1 MDKLTYKYYRKNGG
15 KKVFIVLHGSGP
27 VGVETSFIASI
38 FDAIATTKNSVIGFN
53 FPFCDREEVNSSGSE
68 LKEEVGAL
76 KCVMDFVHS
85 EGYEEIGIIAKSL
98 GGIIASYYLEQYPD
112 SEIDLAILGYIPN
125 EIRQNA
131 IINNLSLVIQGEN
144 DRFASP
150 SKIKELVNESVEVV
164 AIKNADHS
172 YRNEKKEPIYQ
183 DLVIKE
189 LLEWT
194 KRKK

>member
-1 MDKLTYKYYRKNGG
+1 MDNLTYKYYRKNSG

-27 VGVETSFIASI
+27 VGVETSFITSI

-53 FPFCDREEVNSSGSE
+53 FPFCDREEVNSSGPE
-68 LKEEVGAL
+68 LKEEVKSL
-76 KCVMDFVHS
+76 KCVIDFVHS
-85 EGYEEIGIIAKSL
+85 ESYEEIRIIAKSL

-150 SKIKELVNESVEVV
+150 SKIKELVNKSVEVV

-172 YRNEKKEPIYQ
+172 YRDKKKEPIYQ

>member
-1 MDKLTYKYYRKNGG
+1 M
-15 KKVFIVLHGSGP
+15 
-27 VGVETSFIASI
+27 
-38 FDAIATTKNSVIGFN
+38 
-53 FPFCDREEVNSSGSE
+53 
-68 LKEEVGAL
+68 
-76 KCVMDFVHS
+76 
-85 EGYEEIGIIAKSL
+85 
-98 GGIIASYYLEQYPD
+98 EQYPD
-112 SEIDLAILGYIPN
+112 SQIDLTILGYIPN

-164 AIKNADHS
+164 AIINADHS

-183 DLVIKE
+183 GLVIKE